1 MTCLDGCIDG
11 PCNITYEIKDK
22 FDIDRFGKKSSQ
34 TSIKDALEKNNI
46 K

>member
-1 MTCLDGCIDG
+1 MACLGGCIG
-11 PCNITYEIKDK
+11 GTCNITHEIKDK
-22 FDIDRFGKKSSQ
+22 IDIDRFGKKSSQ